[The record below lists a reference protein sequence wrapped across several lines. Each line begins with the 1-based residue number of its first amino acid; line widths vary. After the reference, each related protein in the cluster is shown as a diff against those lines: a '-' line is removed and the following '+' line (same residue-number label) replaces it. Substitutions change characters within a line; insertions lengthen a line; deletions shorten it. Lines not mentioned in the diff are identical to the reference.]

1 MKLTT
6 GLKLI
11 ALAMAS
17 FVAFDQFQLQSKLS
31 MVNPLPSSSPP
42 SHLPATKAVE
52 NRPSTTPQMTQGSEN
67 MPWLSA
73 MEATEQQTAPPL
85 FRCDGRT
92 RCTQM
97 RSCEEAV
104 YFLNNCPNTE
114 MDGDHDGIPCESQWC
129 PD

>member
-11 ALAMAS
+11 ALALAS
-17 FVAFDQFQLQSKLS
+17 FVAFDQFQLHSKSTLA
-31 MVNPLPSSSPP
+31 NPSPPSSPP
-42 SHLPATKAVE
+42 SHPPAGITAE
-52 NRPSTTPQMTQGSEN
+52 NRPSTLPQMTQESED

-73 MEATEQQTAPPL
+73 MEATEQQTAPPQ

-104 YFLNNCPNTE
+104 YFLINCPSTA

-129 PD
+129 EY